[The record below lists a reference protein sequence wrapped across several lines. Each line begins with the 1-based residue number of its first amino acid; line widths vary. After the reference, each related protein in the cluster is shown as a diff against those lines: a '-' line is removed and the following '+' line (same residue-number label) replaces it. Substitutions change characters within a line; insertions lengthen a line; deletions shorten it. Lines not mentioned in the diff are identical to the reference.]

1 MKKPFLLCIALLLF
15 VVAYSQSKW
24 TTADY
29 AGFIKTCLANS
40 PAGVSAD
47 SSKYFCYCMVL
58 KMEQKHPD
66 PADIGKAELNS
77 AEWQKDIL
85 SCMGLKWTKE
95 YRDNFINSCIAS
107 AKDGIGE
114 EKAASYC
121 ECMLFRLQNM
131 YPTTEE
137 VDKLTA
143 EDLAKPE
150 LQKMAR
156 SCLY

>member
-1 MKKPFLLCIALLLF
+1 MKKPLLLIIATLVF
-15 VVAYSQSKW
+15 AVGFSQSKW
-24 TTADY
+24 TTTDY

-40 PAGVSAD
+40 LAGVSAD
-47 SSKYFCYCMVL
+47 SSKYFCYCMML

-66 PADIGKAELNS
+66 PADIDKAELNS

-85 SCMGLKWTKE
+85 LCMGLKWTKE

-107 AKDGIGE
+107 AKEGLGE

-131 YPTTEE
+131 YATTEE
-137 VDKLTA
+137 VDKLSA

-150 LQKMAR
+150 FQKMIR